1 MACLLNF
8 IWFAYAL
15 SLCYIQVSFP
25 AMLRKTPFSRLWYK
39 PDTMF
44 FTPKVYIKMDFHC
57 PLSQSSPKSA
67 VLTDVFTR
75 LLMDYLNDYG
85 MSDSDVCFY
94 GSSKFQ
100 QKLINFFQCILS
112 LVSHI
117 IYHGYII
124 LDTSCIRYQKWEL
137 WKKNSYWNVLA
148 IIHMPVYQLIQ
159 SVKEIKK
166 SHKMPIWD
174 AREMS
179 FTNFIPCP

>member
-1 MACLLNF
+1 MQKWVEKAPEEDLHLPKQNIFIPRDLSLKSVEEMVIFWMACLLNF

-44 FTPKVYIKMDFHC
+44 FTPKAYIKMDFHC
-57 PLSQSSPKSA
+57 PLSQSSPESA

-100 QKLINFFQCILS
+100 QKLINFFSAFFHLF
-112 LVSHI
+112 
-117 IYHGYII
+117 
-124 LDTSCIRYQKWEL
+124 
-137 WKKNSYWNVLA
+137 
-148 IIHMPVYQLIQ
+148 LI
-159 SVKEIKK
+159 
-166 SHKMPIWD
+166 
-174 AREMS
+174 
-179 FTNFIPCP
+179 

>member
-57 PLSQSSPKSA
+57 PLSQSSPRSA

-85 MSDSDVCFY
+85 MSDSLRCLF
-94 GSSKFQ
+94 
-100 QKLINFFQCILS
+100 LWFFQVPTKADQFF
-112 LVSHI
+112 LVH
-117 IYHGYII
+117 
-124 LDTSCIRYQKWEL
+124 
-137 WKKNSYWNVLA
+137 
-148 IIHMPVYQLIQ
+148 
-159 SVKEIKK
+159 
-166 SHKMPIWD
+166 
-174 AREMS
+174 S
-179 FTNFIPCP
+179 FTCFSYNLSWVYYIGYEGRAWCKQ